1 MLKVRDLVRVQCLRR
16 KGIRPFGMIT
26 AVGEPEKGKQK
37 MELNVNRERFHIR
50 IDTKPKGRAYNGVV
64 ESTDELFDTRIG
76 LYPGDE
82 IRITRIHLST
92 FREHPLGSLAQ
103 PFYVDYGADGKI
115 TTRYGTISLKTGETE
130 LLDLGTGQ
138 LRDIDPETLAGN
150 PSVNLYLCLSLD
162 ANRALP
168 GDRLH
173 PKIIQSKT
181 RFVYGGLTATFINTI
196 LIHNGRLV
204 QDCEN
209 GRNHFYLSSEK
220 SLLCH
225 LKDQVFYDFDRRV
238 VCTLASTEVLV
249 PVKARAEGIGCQ
261 GRMPLRNGSFF

>member
-50 IDTKPKGRAYNGVV
+50 IDTKPKGRTYNGVV

-82 IRITRIHLST
+82 IRITRMHLST

-115 TTRYGTISLKTGETE
+115 TTRYGTISLKIGGDRTSGSGDRATP
-130 LLDLGTGQ
+130 GH
-138 LRDIDPETLAGN
+138 RSGN
-150 PSVNLYLCLSLD
+150 PGRKSV
-162 ANRALP
+162 RE
-168 GDRLH
+168 
-173 PKIIQSKT
+173 
-181 RFVYGGLTATFINTI
+181 
-196 LIHNGRLV
+196 LV
-204 QDCEN
+204 SVSVL
-209 GRNHFYLSSEK
+209 RRK
-220 SLLCH
+220 SG
-225 LKDQVFYDFDRRV
+225 
-238 VCTLASTEVLV
+238 TT
-249 PVKARAEGIGCQ
+249 G
-261 GRMPLRNGSFF
+261 

>member
-1 MLKVRDLVRVQCLRR
+1 MWSKAPMSCLIP
-16 KGIRPFGMIT
+16 GSVYIPGM
-26 AVGEPEKGKQK
+26 
-37 MELNVNRERFHIR
+37 R
-50 IDTKPKGRAYNGVV
+50 
-64 ESTDELFDTRIG
+64 SG
-76 LYPGDE
+76 LRGCIFLHSGNILLDHWP
-82 IRITRIHLST
+82 
-92 FREHPLGSLAQ
+92 SL
-103 PFYVDYGADGKI
+103 FYVDYGADGKI

-130 LLDLGTGQ
+130 LLDLETGQ

-249 PVKARAEGIGCQ
+249 PVKARAEGIGWQ

>member
-26 AVGEPEKGKQK
+26 AVGEPEKGRQK
-37 MELNVNRERFHIR
+37 IELI
-50 IDTKPKGRAYNGVV
+50 
-64 ESTDELFDTRIG
+64 
-76 LYPGDE
+76 
-82 IRITRIHLST
+82 
-92 FREHPLGSLAQ
+92 
-103 PFYVDYGADGKI
+103 
-115 TTRYGTISLKTGETE
+115 
-130 LLDLGTGQ
+130 
-138 LRDIDPETLAGN
+138 
-150 PSVNLYLCLSLD
+150 
-162 ANRALP
+162 P

-249 PVKARAEGIGCQ
+249 PVKARAEGIGWQ

>member
-16 KGIRPFGMIT
+16 KGIRPFGM
-26 AVGEPEKGKQK
+26 
-37 MELNVNRERFHIR
+37 
-50 IDTKPKGRAYNGVV
+50 
-64 ESTDELFDTRIG
+64 
-76 LYPGDE
+76 
-82 IRITRIHLST
+82 
-92 FREHPLGSLAQ
+92 
-103 PFYVDYGADGKI
+103 
-115 TTRYGTISLKTGETE
+115 
-130 LLDLGTGQ
+130 
-138 LRDIDPETLAGN
+138 
-150 PSVNLYLCLSLD
+150 
-162 ANRALP
+162 
-168 GDRLH
+168 
-173 PKIIQSKT
+173 
-181 RFVYGGLTATFINTI
+181 INTI

-249 PVKARAEGIGCQ
+249 PVKARAEGIGWQ